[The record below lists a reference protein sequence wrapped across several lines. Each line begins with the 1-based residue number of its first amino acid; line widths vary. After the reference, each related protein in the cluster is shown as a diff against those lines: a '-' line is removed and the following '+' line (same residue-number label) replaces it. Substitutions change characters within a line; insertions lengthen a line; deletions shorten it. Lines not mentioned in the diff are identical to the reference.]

1 MILIRYILLKFSV
14 TLRTWSGGYS
24 VWFDYFGYVFAF
36 VLLLVFNL
44 QSLSFLRKQD
54 RIVNV

>member
-14 TLRTWSGGYS
+14 TLRTWSGGFS

-36 VLLLVFNL
+36 VLLLVFNV
-44 QSLSFLRKQD
+44 QSESQLPKKTRS
-54 RIVNV
+54 NC

>member
-44 QSLSFLRKQD
+44 QSESQLPKKTRS
-54 RIVNV
+54 NC